1 MTESDN
7 KISVSASAPYVINS
21 YGVDSNILAAGTEI
35 VKKGGIRHIAFIM
48 DGNGRWATSRGLPR
62 ESGHKVGM
70 DSFERVVEYCADIG
84 IKYVTVYAFST
95 ENWKRP
101 KHEVDAILLIL
112 RQYLKRALKVIHEK
126 KVHFV
131 VIGDVSVFDKKT
143 KDIIAQLDR
152 ESSCYDR
159 VLNIALNYGG
169 RSELVHAVNEA
180 IKEKMMC
187 GDTSVSED
195 DIERHLYTAGCP
207 DPDLIVRTAGDLR
220 LSNFLLW
227 QSSYSE
233 LVFSRVLWPDY
244 RPENVN
250 DDLNEFMSRKR
261 RFGGVES
268 TVGASE

>member
-1 MTESDN
+1 MTDSDN
-7 KISVSASAPYVINS
+7 KIFADVDTPYIINS
-21 YGVDSNILAAGTEI
+21 YGVDSEILATGTEL
-35 VKKGGIRHIAFIM
+35 VRKGGIRHVAFIM

-101 KHEVDAILLIL
+101 KREVDAILLIL

-126 KVHFV
+126 RVHFV

-143 KDIIAQLDR
+143 KDIIERLDR

-169 RSELVHAVNEA
+169 RSELAHAVSEV
-180 IKEKMMC
+180 IKEKMLS
-187 GDTSVSED
+187 GDISVSEE

-207 DPDLIVRTAGDLR
+207 DPDLIIRTAGDLR
-220 LSNFLLW
+220 LSNFLMW

-233 LVFSRVLWPDY
+233 LVFSHVLWPDY

-250 DDLNEFMSRKR
+250 DDLREFMSRKR